1 MMKLKKNILI
11 ITLKISFVIMA
22 FASIYFLFFRKRDGY
37 EKLNLNGVDN
47 LMFVAHPDDEMLWG
61 GRELIKNNYLV
72 VCITCGSNK
81 VRVKEFKKVMKET
94 KDKYYMLG
102 YPDKIMNMRSNW
114 KKEYPR
120 IKEDVEKIY
129 KLKNWKKVVVH
140 NPYGE
145 YGHMH
150 HKMTSKIVSEV
161 VDHNKLYYFN
171 MYKRKSIIDYHNP
184 MPKEDLEEKKRIL
197 SIYKSQGFIKK
208 MFYHMIAFEKLI
220 PYEDWMNNE
229 EFKQKR

>member
-1 MMKLKKNILI
+1 MKKKILI
-11 ITLKISFVIMA
+11 ISLVIM
-22 FASIYFLFFRKRDGY
+22 SIMAIISVYYFIFYKEKSNYR
-37 EKLNLNGVDN
+37 KLNLDGIDN

-61 GRELIKNNYLV
+61 GRELIKNKYLV

-81 VRVKEFKKVMKET
+81 VRVQEFKKVMKEVN
-94 KDKYYMLG
+94 DKYLMLG

-114 KKEYPR
+114 KNEYDS
-120 IKEDVEKIY
+120 IKKDVEKIY
-129 KLKNWKKVVVH
+129 RLKNWKKVVVH
-140 NPYGE
+140 NPMGE

-150 HKMTSKIVSEV
+150 HRMTSKIVTDV

-171 MYKRKSIIDYHNP
+171 IYKRKSIIDYKNP

-220 PYEDWMNNE
+220 PYEDWMKYE
-229 EFKQKR
+229 QFKQKR